1 MSGVVS
7 KTLFAHRRSRLRRFP
22 RLQRWLRRYYLQQRS
37 WAIRLEDD
45 MVLCRVLGR
54 FKMFVDARD
63 RSISPHLMMDG
74 YWEPRT
80 TETII
85 DLLRHDMVAIDV
97 GANLGYF
104 TLLMAGLVGPKGRVL
119 SFEPNPRM
127 YTRLEASLMLSGIGD
142 RVDFHPNVLG
152 ATDGEEINLL
162 IPIDHPGG
170 THITALTPDNSSAF
184 ITAHMKRLDGVPG
197 ALDATL
203 VKIDAEGAEESIW
216 QGMTAMIAGTKL
228 RYVII
233 EFSAFAY
240 RDAAGLLDQV
250 ESANFSISCI
260 DDELSIRP
268 IDRAEIFDGTAQR
281 MLIFQ
286 R

>member
-1 MSGVVS
+1 
-7 KTLFAHRRSRLRRFP
+7 
-22 RLQRWLRRYYLQQRS
+22 
-37 WAIRLEDD
+37 

-54 FKMFVDARD
+54 FKMFVDPRD

-85 DLLRHDMVAIDV
+85 DLMRHGMTVIDV

-104 TLLMAGLVGPKGRVL
+104 TLLMAGLAGPNGRVL
-119 SFEPNPRM
+119 SFEPNPNPAR
-127 YTRLEASLMLSGIGD
+127 RLEASLMLSGIGD
-142 RVDFHPNVLG
+142 RVDFHPTVLG
-152 ATDGEEINLL
+152 ATDGDEINLL
-162 IPIDHPGG
+162 LSVDHPGG
-170 THITALTPDNSSAF
+170 THITALTPDDSAAF
-184 ITAHMKRLDGVPG
+184 LTLRTRRLDGIAG

-216 QGMTAMIAGTKL
+216 QGMTAMVAGPSL

-233 EFSAFAY
+233 EFSPFAY
-240 RDAAGLLDQV
+240 RDAPGMLDQV
-250 ESANFSISCI
+250 EAAGFSISCI
-260 DDELSIRP
+260 DDERSICP
-268 IDRAEIFDGTAQR
+268 ITRAEIFDGTAQR